1 MSGDADSMGWASFGR
16 PTSFAV
22 VGLGGAGSE
31 AVSDLLGHHIPGVR
45 SVAINTDAMHL
56 QRMPTEQK
64 ILIGH
69 RTLRG
74 RGSGGDRGAVV
85 RAAEESREELLR
97 ELRPY
102 EVVFLLAATGGGTG
116 SALLPYLSQELRR
129 DGVFPVPVAFLPF
142 DVEVAANRRRR
153 DMVQETLDELERMGG
168 LVLVIANEKLRRFG
182 ALPLHQALQVRNA
195 YLHGL
200 VSSLVDMVGNP
211 SQLNV
216 DLATVK
222 GHLASSGMS
231 TVICGESHVSEPER
245 LVPNALRESLLDF
258 ELQKKKTKALVHIE
272 GGSNLTV
279 NEFDRVMNSARFHLN
294 QPDELLFGTRL
305 LGEPRETVRLTGIVG
320 GIRLAPMP
328 PVRDPPA
335 PVHAR

>member
-1 MSGDADSMGWASFGR
+1 MSDDFDSTGWASLGR

-31 AVSDLLGHHIPGVR
+31 AVSDLLGLRIPGVR
-45 SVAINTDAMHL
+45 SVAINTDAAHL
-56 QRMPTEQK
+56 QRMPTEQR

-74 RGSGGDRGAVV
+74 RGSGGDRAAVV
-85 RAAEESREELLR
+85 DAAEESREELIR

-116 SALLPYLSQELRR
+116 SALLPYLSRELRNNNI
-129 DGVFPVPVAFLPF
+129 FPIPVAFLPF
-142 DVEVAANRRRR
+142 DVEVEANKRRR
-153 DMVQETLDELERMGG
+153 DMVQETLDELEELGG
-168 LVLVIANEKLRRFG
+168 LLLVIANEKLRRFG
-182 ALPLHQALQVRNA
+182 GLPLHQALQVRNV

-200 VSSLVDMVGNP
+200 VSGLVDMVENP

-222 GHLASSGMS
+222 HHLSASGLS
-231 TVICGESHVSEPER
+231 TVICGESHVTEPER

-258 ELQKKKTKALVHIE
+258 ELQAKTRAIVHIE

-279 NEFDRVMNSARFHLN
+279 NGFDRVMHSARQHLH
-294 QPDELLFGTRL
+294 QPEELLFGTRL
-305 LGEPRETVRLTGIVG
+305 LNEPRETVRLTGIVS
-320 GIRLAPMP
+320 GIRLTTVPVARGP
-328 PVRDPPA
+328 PNIVPA
-335 PVHAR
+335 R

>member
-1 MSGDADSMGWASFGR
+1 MSTDDDSTGWASFGR

-22 VGLGGAGSE
+22 VGLGGAGCE
-31 AVSDLLGHHIPGVR
+31 AVSDLLGHRIPGVR

-74 RGSGGDRGAVV
+74 RGSGGDRAAVV
-85 RAAEESREELLR
+85 DAAEESREELIR

-116 SALLPYLSQELRR
+116 SALLPYLSRELRCN
-129 DGVFPVPVAFLPF
+129 DIFPIPIAFLPF
-142 DVEVAANRRRR
+142 AVEVESNRRRR
-153 DMVQETLDELERMGG
+153 EMVQETLDELVELGG
-168 LVLVIANEKLRRFG
+168 LLLVIANEKLRRFG
-182 ALPLHQALQVRNA
+182 ALPLSQALQVRNA

-200 VSSLVDMVGNP
+200 VSSLVDMVENP

-222 GHLASSGMS
+222 NHLASSGLS
-231 TVICGESHVSEPER
+231 TVICGESHVTEPER

-258 ELQKKKTKALVHIE
+258 ELEKKTRALVHIE

-294 QPDELLFGTRL
+294 QPEELLFGTRL

-320 GIRLAPMP
+320 GIRLAPVAGIRDTP
-328 PVRDPPA
+328 RPTGVR
-335 PVHAR
+335 

>member
-1 MSGDADSMGWASFGR
+1 MSTEDDPMGWASFGR

-31 AVSDLLGHHIPGVR
+31 AVGDLLGHRIPGVR

-56 QRMPTEQK
+56 QRMPTEQR

-74 RGSGGDRGAVV
+74 RGSGGDRAAVV
-85 RAAEESREELLR
+85 SAAEESREELIR

-102 EVVFLLAATGGGTG
+102 EVVFLLAAIGGGTG
-116 SALLPYLSQELRR
+116 SALLPFLSRELRR
-129 DGVFPVPVAFLPF
+129 TDIFPIPVAFLPF
-142 DVEVAANRRRR
+142 DVEVESNPRRREV
-153 DMVQETLDELERMGG
+153 VQETLDELEELGG
-168 LVLVIANEKLRRFG
+168 LLLVLANEKLRRFG

-200 VSSLVDMVGNP
+200 VSGLVDMVDNP

-222 GHLASSGMS
+222 NHLASSGLS
-231 TVICGESHVSEPER
+231 TVILGESHVTEPDR

-258 ELQKKKTKALVHIE
+258 ELEKKTRALVHIE

-279 NEFDRVMNSARFHLN
+279 NDFDRVMNSARLHLN
-294 QPDELLFGTRL
+294 QPEELLFGTRL

-320 GIRLAPMP
+320 GIRLAPVSGIRERP
-328 PVRDPPA
+328 KPIGA
-335 PVHAR
+335 G

>member
-1 MSGDADSMGWASFGR
+1 MSDDLDPMGWASFGR

-31 AVSDLLGHHIPGVR
+31 AVGDLMGHHIPGVK

-56 QRMPTEQK
+56 QRMPTEQR

-74 RGSGGDRGAVV
+74 RGSGGDRAAVV
-85 RAAEESREELLR
+85 DAAEESHDELVR

-116 SALLPYLSQELRR
+116 SALLPYLARELRR
-129 DGVFPVPVAFLPF
+129 NNIFPIPVAFLPF
-142 DVEVAANRRRR
+142 DVEVQSNRRRR
-153 DMVQETLDELERMGG
+153 DMVQETLDELEELGG
-168 LVLVIANEKLRRFG
+168 LLVVIANEKLRRFG

-200 VSSLVDMVGNP
+200 VSGLVDMVENP

-222 GHLASSGMS
+222 NHLAASGLS
-231 TVICGESHVSEPER
+231 TIICGESHVSEPER

-258 ELQKKKTKALVHIE
+258 ELMEKTRALVHIE

-279 NEFDRVMNSARFHLN
+279 NGFDRVMNSARLHLRH
-294 QPDELLFGTRL
+294 PEELLFGTRL
-305 LGEPRETVRLTGIVG
+305 LSEPRETVRLTGIVG
-320 GIRLAPMP
+320 GIRLT
-328 PVRDPPA
+328 PVPA
-335 PVHAR
+335 TGDGPRVLPAH

>member
-1 MSGDADSMGWASFGR
+1 MSEDLDSLGWAPFGR

-31 AVSDLLGHHIPGVR
+31 AVGDLLGHRIPGVR

-56 QRMPTEQK
+56 QRMPIEQR

-74 RGSGGDRGAVV
+74 RGSGGDRRAVV
-85 RAAEESREELLR
+85 DAAEESRDELVR

-102 EVVFLLAATGGGTG
+102 EVVFLMAAAGGGTG
-116 SALLPYLSQELRR
+116 SALLPYLARELRR
-129 DGVFPVPVAFLPF
+129 NNVFVIPVAFLPF
-142 DVEVAANRRRR
+142 DVEVEANPRRR
-153 DMVQETLDELERMGG
+153 DMVQETLDELEEMGG
-168 LVLVIANEKLRRFG
+168 LLLVIANEKLRRFG
-182 ALPLHQALQVRNA
+182 ALPLHQALQVRNT

-200 VSSLVDMVGNP
+200 VSSLVDMVENP

-222 GHLASSGMS
+222 NHLAASGLS
-231 TVICGESHVSEPER
+231 TVICGESHVTEPER
-245 LVPNALRESLLDF
+245 LIPNALGESLLDF
-258 ELQKKKTKALVHIE
+258 ELEPKTRALVHIE

-279 NEFDRVMNSARFHLN
+279 NGFDRVINSARLHLH
-294 QPDELLFGTRL
+294 QPEELLFGTRL
-305 LGEPRETVRLTGIVG
+305 LSEPRETVRLTGIVG
-320 GIRLAPMP
+320 GIRLAP
-328 PVRDPPA
+328 VRAVHKPA
-335 PVHAR
+335 PGMVAR